1 MAHLDRT
8 RAAALMQAEGLDA
21 LILLSPES
29 YRHATGAAPGVAT
42 MWRRAGAVAVLIP
55 ADPAL
60 PETAVVSD
68 LFAAAFRSV
77 SSIRDVRPSVLWVET
92 ATLPPDTDDLPVFK
106 AVVRAWEAE
115 GRPEGFLRPTTFD
128 PSICWHDLAAALAD
142 HGLMR
147 GRIGIEMDAV
157 SASDWPALATA
168 LAQALLC
175 DASRLSARLKMVKS
189 PEEIALLR
197 QAVTLAEKGIA
208 AVRDA
213 ICPGISRSDLA
224 AEWSRATAA
233 HCGAAPMTGAWEYIS
248 VGADPWGG
256 NAVATTGDLV
266 KVDVGCLMGG
276 YTSDSGRT
284 FSVGPPSRDAQA
296 VHAALMAG
304 FHAGMAVLGPGAPL
318 SDVHRAAQSAIRGA
332 GLPGFSR
339 GHYGH
344 GLGASLG
351 SEEWPF
357 IAADSDVVAEPG
369 MVLAFECP
377 FYVTGLGGFI
387 IEDQILITQSG
398 AEPMNRL
405 PHALIACG
413 T

>member
-8 RAAALMQAEGLDA
+8 RAAALMQAQGIDA

-29 YRHATGAAPGVAT
+29 FRHATGAAPGVGT
-42 MWRRAGAVAVLIP
+42 MWRRAGAVAVLVP

-68 LFAAAFRSV
+68 LFAPAFRAV
-77 SSIRDVRPSVLWVET
+77 SHVADVRISPLWVES
-92 ATLPPDTDDLPVFK
+92 ATLPPGARDLPPEQ
-106 AVVRAWEAE
+106 ALAAAAA
-115 GRPEGFLRPTTFD
+115 GRDPAFLRPTTFD
-128 PSICWHDLAAALAD
+128 PAVCWRH
-142 HGLMR
+142 
-147 GRIGIEMDAV
+147 
-157 SASDWPALATA
+157 
-168 LAQALLC
+168 LAQALDDRGLTGGRIGVELSAISAA
-175 DASRLSARLKMVKS
+175 DWPPLAEALAPARLVDGSALAARLKMVKS
-189 PEEIALLR
+189 AAEIALLR
-197 QAVTLAEKGIA
+197 QAVELAEQGIM

-213 ICPGISRSDLA
+213 IRPGVRRDDLA
-224 AEWSRATAA
+224 AAWSAA
-233 HCGAAPMTGAWEYIS
+233 VAAGRGDRPLTGAWEYIS

-256 NAVATTGDLV
+256 NAAAAPGDIV

-284 FSVGPPSRDAQA
+284 FVLGDAPPLARH

-304 FHAGMAVLGPGAPL
+304 FRAGMAVLGPGAPL
-318 SDVHRAAQSAIRGA
+318 SDVHRATQAAIRAA
-332 GLPGFSR
+332 GLPGFTR

-377 FYVTGLGGFI
+377 FYLTGLGGFI
-387 IEDQILITQSG
+387 VEDQVLITATG

-405 PHALIACG
+405 PHALVSIAP
-413 T
+413 